1 VVSPRTGR
9 PVGRPRKP
17 KQRPKPHGRPKYD
30 FLSDC
35 DRFPVT
41 LLDAMIELGMGS
53 ERACALGI
61 IVQEVGWPGRPPE
74 PSSKYPGLIVTNWR
88 RETKPGVS
96 KPVTIAGRAATLRE
110 KRRRAPTDQTLPAGR
125 WRLVMIQ
132 CFKVVLAA
140 RDPGSAKAAVMYWA
154 SLIGECVFA
163 REVLVKMIDAKFSPP
178 E

>member
-17 KQRPKPHGRPKYD
+17 KPKPKPHGRPRYD
-30 FLSDC
+30 FLSDS

-96 KPVTIAGRAATLRE
+96 KPKTIAGRAATLRE
-110 KRRRAPTDQTLPAGR
+110 KRRCAPTDPTLRR
-125 WRLVMIQ
+125 WRRVMVQ

-163 REVLVKMIDAKFSPP
+163 REVLCKMIDVKFSPP